1 METILL
7 GLVLLA
13 PLIWLLTVLGAVH
26 SAALATSTAAREAGL
41 EIGRSADAQSAS
53 RAAERAVSSA
63 LQDQELDPGSAR
75 VDAIWAP
82 GLPRGTAVQIQ
93 VAYPVPVLSAPFLG
107 SISEPVLWIE
117 ATHVARIDPFRSRE

>member
-41 EIGRSADAQSAS
+41 EVGRAIDARSARLSM
-53 RAAERAVSSA
+53 ERAVSIA
-63 LQDQELDPGSAR
+63 LQDQELDPSSAR
-75 VDAIWAP
+75 VEAAWAP
-82 GLPRGTAVQIQ
+82 GLARGTAVQIQ

-107 SISEPVLWIE
+107 SISKPVLWIE